1 MKNKDSLAPDDNNSG
16 DTNADNDTVPQAIIG
31 VLPIGAS
38 FGSGMAGTT
47 TAGNQ
52 GAYPGGAALL
62 PIATLGGG
70 GDTEDQQISQE
81 LETALAEA
89 PTLASH
95 ATSDLQFSV
104 SNGVI
109 RLAGKVPTDHEHQTI
124 LSLARK
130 ITGIAGVEDVL
141 IVG

>member
-1 MKNKDSLAPDDNNSG
+1 MKNEDSLATDDNNSG
-16 DTNADNDTVPQAIIG
+16 DTNADTNADNDTVPQAIIG
-31 VLPIGAS
+31 VLPISAS

-47 TAGNQ
+47 TAGSQ

-81 LETALAEA
+81 LETALSEA

-95 ATSDLQFSV
+95 ATTDLQFSV
-104 SNGVI
+104 TNGVVH
-109 RLAGKVPTDHEHQTI
+109 LEGNV
-124 LSLARK
+124 
-130 ITGIAGVEDVL
+130 
-141 IVG
+141 